1 MKPEEAYEKL
11 INLSRQE
18 TVLASCNDLL
28 EWDEEVRMPSKGLKH
43 RAVQMALL
51 AGLTHDRA
59 TDPRYGELLSQVEAS
74 SLVSDP
80 ESPAAVNVRELRRGY
95 DKECRMPRALVEESA
110 RVTTLASRAWEQ
122 ARRKNDY
129 KSAAPWL
136 DKVFA
141 IAREEADA
149 SGHNGNRYDALLD
162 DYEPG
167 MTSDQLAALLTQV
180 RDGVL
185 PLIDSC
191 RDRQSSPS
199 SFSLRGRRFALDR
212 QRSLS
217 QDIARAVGFDFDA
230 GRIDTGQN
238 PFCTEIGPG
247 DVRVVL
253 RFYANDLMRGV
264 FTLLHEL
271 GHALYDQGLDAA
283 HYGTPMGS
291 STSAAF
297 HESQSRLWENFVGR
311 SAGFW
316 RYFYPQLQ
324 NAFARQLRD
333 VPLETFRQII
343 NRVEPGD
350 IRVEADE
357 VTYNIHIL
365 IRVELERALLS
376 GDLVAADL
384 PGAWSELYQR
394 YLGVTPADD
403 RSGCLQDSHWAEGLI
418 GYFPTYT
425 LGNVYAAQ
433 IYETAAR
440 DLGSIDDAFARGNFT
455 ELREWLRENIHRHGM
470 RYRSDEIIER
480 ITGRPADPRVLI
492 RSLSQRYALRTT
504 H

>member
-1 MKPEEAYEKL
+1 MKPEQAYEML
-11 INLSRQE
+11 IRLSRE
-18 TVLASCNDLL
+18 EAVLASSNDLL
-28 EWDEEVRMPSKGLKH
+28 EWDEEVFMPSRGMKH
-43 RAVQMALL
+43 RADQMSLL
-51 AGLTHDRA
+51 AGIIHDRA
-59 TDPRYGELLSQVEAS
+59 TDPRYDELLSAVEGS

-95 DKECRMPRALVEESA
+95 DKECRMPRRLVEESA
-110 RVTTLASRAWEQ
+110 RVTALASRAWEQ

-136 DKVFA
+136 NKVFA
-141 IAREEADA
+141 LAREEADA
-149 SGHNGNRYDALLD
+149 SGHNGDRYDALLD

-167 MTSDQLAALLTQV
+167 MTSTQLTALLAQLRDGVMPLIGAGRDKPAMSPQALLTK
-180 RDGVL
+180 
-185 PLIDSC
+185 
-191 RDRQSSPS
+191 
-199 SFSLRGRRFALDR
+199 RFPLDR
-212 QRSLS
+212 QRLF
-217 QDIARAVGFDFDA
+217 AEGVAKAVGFDFGT
-230 GRIDTGQN
+230 GRLDTGRN

-253 RFYANDLMRGV
+253 RFYANDLLRGI

-283 HYGTPMGS
+283 HYGTPMGG
-291 STSAAF
+291 SASASF

-324 NAFARQLRD
+324 GTFDRGLRD
-333 VPLETFRQII
+333 VTLDMFMQTIHH
-343 NRVEPGD
+343 VEPSAL
-350 IRVEADE
+350 RAEADE

-384 PGAWSELYQR
+384 PGAWSDLYQH
-394 YLGVTPADD
+394 YLGVRPEDD
-403 RSGCLQDSHWAEGLI
+403 RTGCLQDSHWAEGLI

-433 IYETAAR
+433 IFEAAGR
-440 DLGSIDDAFARGNFT
+440 DLGSLDDAFARGDFGGF
-455 ELREWLRENIHRHGM
+455 REWLRTNLHRHGM
-470 RYRSDEIIER
+470 RYRSGQLIECV
-480 ITGRPADPRVLI
+480 TGRGPDASVLI
-492 RSLSQRYALRTT
+492 GHLTSRYA
-504 H
+504 

>member
-1 MKPEEAYEKL
+1 
-11 INLSRQE
+11 
-18 TVLASCNDLL
+18 
-28 EWDEEVRMPSKGLKH
+28 
-43 RAVQMALL
+43 
-51 AGLTHDRA
+51 
-59 TDPRYGELLSQVEAS
+59 
-74 SLVSDP
+74 
-80 ESPAAVNVRELRRGY
+80 
-95 DKECRMPRALVEESA
+95 
-110 RVTTLASRAWEQ
+110 
-122 ARRKNDY
+122 
-129 KSAAPWL
+129 
-136 DKVFA
+136 
-141 IAREEADA
+141 
-149 SGHNGNRYDALLD
+149 
-162 DYEPG
+162 
-167 MTSDQLAALLTQV
+167 
-180 RDGVL
+180 
-185 PLIDSC
+185 
-191 RDRQSSPS
+191 
-199 SFSLRGRRFALDR
+199 
-212 QRSLS
+212 
-217 QDIARAVGFDFDA
+217 
-230 GRIDTGQN
+230 
-238 PFCTEIGPG
+238 
-247 DVRVVL
+247 
-253 RFYANDLMRGV
+253 
-264 FTLLHEL
+264 
-271 GHALYDQGLDAA
+271 
-283 HYGTPMGS
+283 MGS

-316 RYFYPQLQ
+316 RYFYPQFQ

-333 VPLETFRQII
+333 VPLETFAQII

-384 PGAWSELYQR
+384 PEAWSELYQR

-433 IYETAAR
+433 IYEAAAR

-470 RYRSDEIIER
+470 RYRSGEIIER